1 MREHFGVGVG
11 AKLVA
16 AFSFELF
23 AERGVI
29 FNHTVVHQCDFSAL
43 VKMWMRVFVGDL
55 AVGGPTRMADAIM
68 AGGRL
73 LGHQFREVRDP
84 SSAFPRLDLFA
95 VYDGDACGIV
105 TTVFKAAQTI
115 EKNGRCFCLPDIS
128 NNSTHNFRSRNYSIF
143 SARGALRTRRRT
155 QRLSSRAAQ
164 TARDLTKDQRCRASR
179 CPPPSQS
186 AAHFVNVLPW
196 ARPLPPSRTGVV
208 CAGSG

>member
-1 MREHFGVGVG
+1 
-11 AKLVA
+11 VA

-143 SARGALRTRRRT
+143 SARGALRTRRR
-155 QRLSSRAAQ
+155 
-164 TARDLTKDQRCRASR
+164 CRASR
-179 CPPPSQS
+179 CLPPTQS
-186 AAHFVNVLPW
+186 AAHFVSVLPW
-196 ARPLPPSRTGVV
+196 ARSLGPSRTALSAPARDDAGVR
-208 CAGSG
+208 